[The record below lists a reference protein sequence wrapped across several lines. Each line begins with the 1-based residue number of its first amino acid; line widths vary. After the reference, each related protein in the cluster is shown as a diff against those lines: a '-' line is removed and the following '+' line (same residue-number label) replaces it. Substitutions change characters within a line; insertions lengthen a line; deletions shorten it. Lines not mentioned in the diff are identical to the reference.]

1 MSLAPRKRTRATTVS
16 PDAVEQAASFLEEL
30 PDKPKEDLS
39 LREAVGQMQD
49 SLKAALAKGYSYE
62 ELAQMLG
69 NQGIQISAFTLKN
82 YVPSGKRSIT
92 KGKPRK
98 SKKMQDAEA
107 SAEMPELDAV
117 EEDFEDEESAVE
129 EELEKPA
136 RTRRTGASRAT
147 GTKPATT
154 RRRKQ
159 S

>member
-16 PDAVEQAASFLEEL
+16 PESVEQAATFLEEL

-92 KGKPRK
+92 KGKTRK
-98 SKKMQDAEA
+98 SKKSDEPETVIEAAELKP
-107 SAEMPELDAV
+107 AESQPE
-117 EEDFEDEESAVE
+117 
-129 EELEKPA
+129 EKPTK
-136 RTRRTGASRAT
+136 TRKTSTPKAAA
-147 GTKPATT
+147 KPATT

-159 S
+159 A

>member
-16 PDAVEQAASFLEEL
+16 PEAVEQAASFLEEL

-82 YVPSGKRSIT
+82 YVPSGKRSLT

-98 SKKMQDAEA
+98 NKKDEAETMAEIEELNLPTEEAPAEA
-107 SAEMPELDAV
+107 
-117 EEDFEDEESAVE
+117 
-129 EELEKPA
+129 KPA
-136 RTRRTGASRAT
+136 RGRRASAT
-147 GTKPATT
+147 KSTPAKSTT
-154 RRRKQ
+154 SRRRKQ
-159 S
+159 P

>member
-16 PDAVEQAASFLEEL
+16 PEAVEQAASFLEEL

-98 SKKMQDAEA
+98 SKKDDAEA
-107 SAEMPELDAV
+107 TGEVIDLKLPTEAPAEAQPTRGRRASSA
-117 EEDFEDEESAVE
+117 
-129 EELEKPA
+129 KPA
-136 RTRRTGASRAT
+136 AAKAT
-147 GTKPATT
+147 TT

>member
-16 PDAVEQAASFLEEL
+16 PEAVDQAATFLEEL

-62 ELAQMLG
+62 ELAKMLG

-82 YVPSGKRSIT
+82 YVPSGKRSVT

-98 SKKMQDAEA
+98 SKKMQENETGVEVVDMTPPVAEK
-107 SAEMPELDAV
+107 AEETV
-117 EEDFEDEESAVE
+117 E
-129 EELEKPA
+129 EKPA
-136 RTRRTGASRAT
+136 RARRGPSQKAPA
-147 GTKPATT
+147 TKPATT

>member
-16 PDAVEQAASFLEEL
+16 PEAVEQAASFLEEL

-98 SKKMQDAEA
+98 SKKDDPETTGEVIDLKLPTEAPAE
-107 SAEMPELDAV
+107 
-117 EEDFEDEESAVE
+117 
-129 EELEKPA
+129 
-136 RTRRTGASRAT
+136 
-147 GTKPATT
+147 TKPTRGRRASSAKLAPAKATT